1 MKKTERSELS
11 WLFTSVAKTLL
22 LMKLI
27 ILLICFFSFQS
38 FSNTGYSQETI
49 TLHMDGVSLK
59 KVLKAIEKQ
68 TDWRFV
74 YNDNALPANKS
85 IGIAVQQG
93 SLDEV
98 MQKLLLNTA
107 LSYRKL
113 NRSLIIISGKSSNGT
128 NWYSLEVKGKI
139 TDAGN
144 KPIQGVSVV
153 EKGTNNGTSTD
164 ASGNFSI
171 TVTNGN
177 ATLVLTSV
185 GFRTM
190 EVAVNNRTQIAV
202 SLEQETA
209 KLNEVVVVGYGTQRR
224 REVTSAVATVTSEQ
238 FNKGNISDVAQLL
251 QGKVAG
257 LSIARPGGN
266 PNGGFAI
273 RLRGLSTLGASTS
286 PLIVIDGQAGA
297 DINTVDPND
306 IQSIDV
312 LKDAASAAIYGT
324 RGSAGVIIITTKRGK
339 GGLQQVAY
347 NATVT
352 AETPVAFTPNM
363 SAAEFVA
370 AGGTDYN
377 SNTDW
382 YKEITRTGISH
393 VHNLSLT
400 GGNNGTSYAVSF
412 NYRDNKGV
420 AIKTGFNQL
429 NGHFSLTQKALKDKL
444 TFNLDVNA
452 TRRTSDFGFDEVFK
466 YATIFNPTA
475 PVHSTDPL
483 YDLTGSG
490 YFEQPF
496 VDYTNPVAAL
506 EQNTNT
512 GVTKRINFNGTA
524 TYEIIPRLKFLVR
537 YAQQSTSQYNWV
549 YLPKKS
555 YHLRNFLGVRG
566 FDRNGF
572 AWKRDDESYNQLYE
586 NTLSYETRFNKLS
599 LSAVAGYSYQDF
611 VFNGFYVKAGDF
623 LTDISGEDFNSS
635 LDFKNGKAVSD
646 SYKNGST
653 LIAFFGRLNLNYNDI
668 AFLSASLRREGSTQF
683 GENNKWG
690 MFPAVSAGFDFGKA
704 YDLPAVNSL
713 KLRGSYGITGAL
725 PGGSYYS
732 LLLVGPTGRSFY
744 YNGDYVS
751 TYEPTQNANPDLKWE
766 RKAEFDLGL
775 DFALLNNRLTGSI
788 DYYDRNTSDLIFN
801 AVVPV
806 PPFPTKNQY
815 QNIGTLKSKGV
826 EFVTAYDVIRASE
839 FKWNT
844 AVNFSTYNVKLAS
857 LNKDLAGSYV
867 GATNLGT
874 PGQEQ
879 TEVTRAV
886 EGEKIGIIWGPVY
899 MGLDANGKYQFD
911 DGTGKPVSSTDFKK
925 QIGNG
930 LPKFELGWSNSFQYK
945 NFDFSFF
952 LRGTFGHDMINSYRA
967 FYENPTIVNSYNV
980 VKTKYYNPALSDQQ
994 IFSSLFV
1001 EKASFVKLDNAT
1013 LGYDFPVKNSA
1024 IKSLRAFV
1032 NAQNL
1037 FVITDYTGV
1046 DPEVHYADETKNS
1059 DGSVTVNVLAPGVD
1073 RRESWVRTRSFTLG
1087 VNLKF

>member
-1 MKKTERSELS
+1 
-11 WLFTSVAKTLL
+11 
-22 LMKLI
+22 
-27 ILLICFFSFQS
+27 
-38 FSNTGYSQETI
+38 
-49 TLHMDGVSLK
+49 
-59 KVLKAIEKQ
+59 
-68 TDWRFV
+68 
-74 YNDNALPANKS
+74 
-85 IGIAVQQG
+85 
-93 SLDEV
+93 
-98 MQKLLLNTA
+98 MQKLLLNTP

-113 NRSLIIISGKSSNGT
+113 NRSLIIITDKPGNGI
-128 NWYSLEVKGKI
+128 NWYSMEVKGRI
-139 TDAGN
+139 TDAVN
-144 KPIQGVSVV
+144 QPIQGVSVV

-164 ASGNFSI
+164 ASGNFAI
-171 TVTNGN
+171 TVTNGD

-185 GFRTM
+185 GFRTT
-190 EVAVNNRTQIAV
+190 EVPVNNRTQIAV
-202 SLEQETA
+202 TLEQETA

-224 REVTSAVATVTSEQ
+224 REVTSAVTTVTSEQ

-257 LSIARPGGN
+257 LSIARTGGN

-273 RLRGLSTLGASTS
+273 RLRGLSTLGANTS
-286 PLIVIDGQAGA
+286 PLIVVDGQVGA

-339 GGLQQVAY
+339 GGIPQVSY

-352 AETPVAFTPNM
+352 AESPVEFTPNM
-363 SAAEFVA
+363 SASEFVA
-370 AGGTDYN
+370 AGGTDYK

-382 YKEITRTGISH
+382 YDEITRTGISH

-412 NYRDNKGV
+412 NYRDNNGV

-429 NGHFSLTQKALKDKL
+429 NGHFALTQKALKDKL
-444 TFNLDVNA
+444 TFNLDINA

-475 PVHSTDPL
+475 PVRSTDPL
-483 YDLTGSG
+483 YDLTGGG

-512 GVTKRINFNGTA
+512 GVTRRINFNGSA
-524 TYEIIPRLKFLVR
+524 TYEIIKGLKFLVR

-566 FDRNGF
+566 FDRNGY

-586 NTLSYETRFNKLS
+586 NTLSYDTRFDKLNV
-599 LSAVAGYSYQDF
+599 SAVAGYSYQDF
-611 VFNGFYVKAGDF
+611 VFNGFYVKAGNF

-635 LDFKNGKAVSD
+635 LDFKNGRAVSD

-713 KLRGSYGITGAL
+713 KLRASYGITGAL

-732 LLLVGPTGRSFY
+732 LLLVGPTGLSFY
-744 YNGDYVS
+744 YNGNYVS

-766 RKAEFDLGL
+766 RKAEFDAGL

-788 DYYDRNTSDLIFN
+788 DYYNRNTSDLIFN

-806 PPFPTKNQY
+806 PPFPTRNQY
-815 QNIGTLKSKGV
+815 QNIGTLESKGI
-826 EFVTAYDVIRASE
+826 EIVTAYDVIRSADL
-839 FKWNT
+839 KWNT
-844 AVNFSTYNVKLAS
+844 SVNFSTYNVKLAS

-879 TEVTRAV
+879 TELTRAV
-886 EGEKIGIIWGPVY
+886 EGEKIGIMWGPVY

-911 DGTGKPVSSTDFKK
+911 DGTGKPVSNTNFKT

-930 LPKFELGWSNSFQYK
+930 LPKFELGWSNTFQYK

-952 LRGTFGHDMINSYRA
+952 LRGTFGHDMINTYRA
-967 FYENPTIVNSYNV
+967 FYENPANVNSYNV
-980 VKTKYYNPALSDQQ
+980 VKTKYYNPALKDQQ

-1013 LGYDFPVKNSA
+1013 LGYDFPLKNSA

-1046 DPEVHYADETKNS
+1046 DPEVRYADESRNAE
-1059 DGSVTVNVLAPGVD
+1059 GVVTVNVLAPGVD